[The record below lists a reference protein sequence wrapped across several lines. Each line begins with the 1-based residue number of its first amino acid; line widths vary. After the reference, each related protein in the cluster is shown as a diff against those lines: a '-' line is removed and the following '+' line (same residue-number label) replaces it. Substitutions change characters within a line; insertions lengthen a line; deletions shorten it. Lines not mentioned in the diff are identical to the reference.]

1 MKTLGKGGEG
11 LFKFS
16 FFESKILYDSTYVRY
31 LVIFIETESRMVGG
45 SGWREGGI
53 GSCLIGRE
61 FVFQDEKNSGCW
73 LHNSVN
79 VPNTTDLF
87 Q

>member
-1 MKTLGKGGEG
+1 MVV
-11 LFKFS
+11 F
-16 FFESKILYDSTYVRY
+16 V
-31 LVIFIETESRMVGG
+31 ETESRMVVG

-61 FVFQDEKNSGCW
+61 FVFQDKKNSGHW

-79 VPNTTDLF
+79 VPNGHRIVCLRMVNVVNF
-87 Q
+87 MYVLPQF

>member
-1 MKTLGKGGEG
+1 M
-11 LFKFS
+11 
-16 FFESKILYDSTYVRY
+16 
-31 LVIFIETESRMVGG
+31 VIFVETESRMVVG

-61 FVFQDEKNSGCW
+61 FVFQDEKNSGHW

-79 VPNTTDLF
+79 VPNTTEL
-87 Q
+87 

>member
-1 MKTLGKGGEG
+1 MVV
-11 LFKFS
+11 F
-16 FFESKILYDSTYVRY
+16 V
-31 LVIFIETESRMVGG
+31 ETESRMVVG

-61 FVFQDEKNSGCW
+61 FVFQDKKNSGHW

-79 VPNTTDLF
+79 VPNTTEL
-87 Q
+87 